1 MSVPDDNIKVTE
13 KEKSMIANKYK
24 TVQIR
29 AYGIRAGMVLLDGGE
44 VSKVEILPDRNIRL
58 SFTHSAS
65 FTVARDKR
73 FSHYPNMA
81 R

>member
-1 MSVPDDNIKVTE
+1 MSV
-13 KEKSMIANKYK
+13 MNKYK

-44 VSKVEILPDRNIRL
+44 VSKVEILPDRKIRL
-58 SFTHSAS
+58 SFTHWADM
-65 FTVARDKR
+65 TVARDAR

-81 R
+81 RGAFGRGF